1 MLQTDDGYV
10 SLPGSLPARQR
21 STSLAKA
28 PTASLPPGREATE
41 RGQFDAEVAFAQ
53 ARQELSSETSAAVAE
68 ETLPSADETGVTFK
82 YNDPMPQPHH
92 VHIMCT
98 QCAHPHHTRT
108 TTALALHMLCT
119 CSAHMLCACS
129 AQRYDV
135 FVSHCKKLGASE
147 DRALWVV
154 DAVRAAGLKPF
165 FDRLDLLEISEEVL
179 KRIPL

>member
-1 MLQTDDGYV
+1 
-10 SLPGSLPARQR
+10 
-21 STSLAKA
+21 
-28 PTASLPPGREATE
+28 
-41 RGQFDAEVAFAQ
+41 
-53 ARQELSSETSAAVAE
+53 
-68 ETLPSADETGVTFK
+68 
-82 YNDPMPQPHH
+82 
-92 VHIMCT
+92 
-98 QCAHPHHTRT
+98 
-108 TTALALHMLCT
+108 MLCT

-179 KRIPL
+179 KRNPNRIPI